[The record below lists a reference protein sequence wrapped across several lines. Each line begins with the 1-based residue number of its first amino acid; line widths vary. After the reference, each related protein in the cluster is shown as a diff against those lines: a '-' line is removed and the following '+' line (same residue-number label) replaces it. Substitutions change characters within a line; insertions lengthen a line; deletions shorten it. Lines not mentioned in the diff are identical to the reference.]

1 MIENIIFS
9 QLLTSDEYA
18 RAVLPH
24 LKEDY
29 FSAQQ
34 EKNFLKIYKR
44 FFSKHNK
51 IPSKQAM
58 LIEVEKLKS
67 SAEVYKSMVEIVE
80 RTIEFT
86 ESKEYLVEKTEE
98 FCKEKSLFNAL
109 RESVLIMD
117 GQSKDKGPDSIPS
130 IIQEALSICF
140 NSTVGHDYMAD
151 AMDRYEYY
159 HHSEARIRTGIPI
172 LDKITKGGFPR
183 KTFNV
188 FLAPPHGGKT
198 LAMINVAAGAVK
210 HGANVLYITMEMAA
224 EEIGRR
230 FDVNL
235 LDVDFDTLEVLPKAT
250 FESKFSKI
258 AKESRGR
265 LIIKEYPT
273 GAASASHFR
282 ALLSELKQKQN
293 FVPDMI
299 VIDYMNIC
307 SSEYY
312 KAGST
317 HNSYTIVGSVGK
329 ELRALAI
336 EANAVVVTATQT
348 NRSGVNNS
356 DVDMTAVSDSA
367 GTTMIADFML
377 AIITTDELKELKQ
390 ILFRQLKN
398 RYGGTS
404 DFEKFILGIDYAKQ
418 ILYKLD
424 SGDSVPVANPTADKN
439 KGLNKKAGNVVDAPS
454 LDILHQIKSKQS
466 FDDFDFND

>member
-29 FSAQQ
+29 FSTQE
-34 EKNFLKIYKR
+34 EKNFLKIYR
-44 FFSKHNK
+44 HFFTKHNK

-58 LIEVEKLKS
+58 LIEVENLKS
-67 SAEVYKSMVEIVE
+67 SAEIYKSMVEIVN
-80 RTIEFT
+80 RTVEFT
-86 ESKEYLVEKTEE
+86 ESKDYLLEKTEA
-98 FCKEKSLFNAL
+98 FCKEKALFNAL

-117 GQSKDKGPDSIPS
+117 GQSKSKGPDAIPS
-130 IIQEALSICF
+130 VIQDALSVCF
-140 NSTVGHDYMAD
+140 NTTIGHNYIDD
-151 AMDRYEYY
+151 AMSRYEYY
-159 HHSEARIRTGIPI
+159 HHSESRIKSGIKI

-198 LAMINVAAGAVK
+198 LAMVNVAAGALK

-235 LDVDFDTLEVLPKAT
+235 MDINFDTLEVLPKAT
-250 FESKFSKI
+250 FESKFTKI
-258 AKESRGR
+258 SKESRGR

-293 FVPDMI
+293 FVPDLI

-312 KAGST
+312 KAGSS

-336 EANAVVVTATQT
+336 ESDAAVVTATQT

-377 AIITTDELKELKQ
+377 AIINTDELKDLKQ
-390 ILFRQLKN
+390 IMFRQLKN

-404 DFEKFILGIDYAKQ
+404 DFEKFILGIDYGKQ
-418 ILYKLD
+418 LLYALD
-424 SGDSVPVANPTADKN
+424 SGDTVPSVGSQDKS
-439 KGLNKKAGNVVDAPS
+439 KGLNKKAGGVVDSPS
-454 LDILHQIKSKQS
+454 LDILHQIKPSSRS
-466 FDDFDFND
+466 FDDFDYG